1 MAGERSN
8 TLRSQPPSLPVR
20 RTNTVH
26 PIDEVTLNFHTKQ
39 MWRIQCALVPPE
51 RKPLRVDLMLK
62 SLFLPTG
69 YPASVRQDYIHFQKW
84 EVAKGIVSSAGFVYD
99 DHTAHHRPSAWRL

>member
-1 MAGERSN
+1 M
-8 TLRSQPPSLPVR
+8 
-20 RTNTVH
+20 
-26 PIDEVTLNFHTKQ
+26 
-39 MWRIQCALVPPE
+39 RIGPPE

>member
-1 MAGERSN
+1 
-8 TLRSQPPSLPVR
+8 
-20 RTNTVH
+20 
-26 PIDEVTLNFHTKQ
+26 
-39 MWRIQCALVPPE
+39 
-51 RKPLRVDLMLK
+51 MLK

-99 DHTAHHRPSAWRL
+99 ETPHIID